1 MQVDEFLVAMTNR
14 PIDITNRNV
23 NVVIRD
29 AIDIDV
35 AGNGYRCILRCC
47 QITGHGATCV
57 QNILMQIEHQLWLSN
72 YF

>member
-1 MQVDEFLVAMTNR
+1 MTNR
-14 PIDITNRNV
+14 PIDVANHNV

-35 AGNGYRCILRCC
+35 AGNGYRCILGCC
-47 QITGHGATCV
+47 QITGHGAIDV
-57 QNILMQIEHQLWLSN
+57 QNILMQIEYKLWLSS